1 MVVESGDTIRTRLS
15 EFINLKMFTS
25 ARGLSSQT
33 RREEKTI
40 QTIEVKPRPILL
52 SPNSEGTLGTNA
64 STAKLIKVI
73 NCKKTI
79 EYFFFIY
86 KIHEII

>member
-1 MVVESGDTIRTRLS
+1 MVVESGDTIRTKLS

-25 ARGLSSQT
+25 ARGLSSQE
-33 RREEKTI
+33 RREVKTI

-73 NCKKTI
+73 KLRTKLNI
-79 EYFFFIY
+79 FPPDFL
-86 KIHEII
+86 IHILI

>member
-1 MVVESGDTIRTRLS
+1 MVVESRNTIRTRLS

-25 ARGLSSQT
+25 ARGLSSQE
-33 RREEKTI
+33 RREVKTI

-73 NCKKTI
+73 NKTNEKEKLQKKNV
-79 EYFFFIY
+79 
-86 KIHEII
+86 